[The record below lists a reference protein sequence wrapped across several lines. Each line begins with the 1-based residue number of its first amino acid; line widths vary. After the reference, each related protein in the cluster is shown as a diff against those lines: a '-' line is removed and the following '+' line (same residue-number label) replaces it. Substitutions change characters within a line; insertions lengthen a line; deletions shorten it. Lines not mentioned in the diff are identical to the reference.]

1 MRPDALGLWWRDE
14 PVVKQLK
21 EPKPKRTPPEPVWL
35 RPDYLPGLE
44 EAMRFDVHVMSDA
57 ELWQARVNNEKLLF
71 DVESYWNYF
80 LVTFRSFHTGSIVY
94 FEMGADGSIPREKLN
109 WILNNFTLVGFNS
122 ENYDLPMLALA
133 VAGKSCAQIK
143 AATNK
148 IIKEEWR
155 PYEVLKSYKVK
166 QLKEVDHI
174 DLIEVAPLQASLKIY
189 GGRLHVPK
197 MQDLPFE
204 PETILSPEQ
213 MAIVRW
219 YNINDLTQTGFLYH
233 ALQEQ
238 IALRES
244 MSIRYGIDL
253 RSHSD
258 AQVAEAVI
266 SHELTKIN
274 HSRPQKPVI
283 HPGTSYY
290 YRVPHFIQYETNLMN
305 SALDIVRSAKF
316 IVEEHGGVG
325 LPKEIAKLQL
335 QIGDNRYTMG
345 IGGLHSTETK
355 VSLLS
360 GPDMLIVDRDV
371 TSYYPRIILNQ
382 QLYPSHLGP
391 AFLRVYKPLVD
402 QRVAAKEA
410 GNKVEADS
418 LKIVVNGSF
427 GKLGSKYSILY
438 SPDLLIQVTITGQL
452 ALLMLIEMLELRG
465 IRVISANTD
474 GVVIAC
480 PKARHAELN
489 YYIKEW
495 ERRTNFETEETQYL
509 AYYGRDVNNYIAV
522 KKKQDKETKQWLD
535 KPDGVKAKGAYSNP
549 WNDPKQALFR
559 LHKNPVTTVCIEA
572 VEALLTKNVPVADTI
587 RNCKDIRKFISVR
600 KVKGGAVKVWEK
612 KPPPEHNT
620 KEELVTLA
628 GFRPFEGDTWL
639 HKDDADTAAMS
650 LADAYKLSLD
660 MLAVPTMTEYLGVGI
675 RWYYAVNQTGEMV
688 YASSGNKVPRSDGA
702 KPLLVLPDQ
711 FPEDVDFDWYE
722 KEAGSILQDIAYST

>member
-57 ELWQARVNNEKLLF
+57 ELWQAKVNGEKLLF

-80 LVTFRSFHTGSIVY
+80 LVTFRSFHTGSVVY

-133 VAGKSCAQIK
+133 VAGKSTAQIK

-148 IIKEEWR
+148 IIVEEWR
-155 PYEVLKSYKVK
+155 PYEMLKSYKVK
-166 QLKEVDHI
+166 ALKELDHI

-197 MQDLPFE
+197 MQDLPFA

-219 YNINDLTQTGFLYH
+219 YNINDLTQTAFLYQ

-244 MSIRYGIDL
+244 MSVRYGIDL

-266 SHELTKIN
+266 GHELTKIN
-274 HSRPQKPVI
+274 HSRPQKPAI
-283 HPGTSYY
+283 APGTSYY
-290 YRVPHFIQYETNLMN
+290 YRVPHFLQFETQLMN
-305 SALDIVRSAKF
+305 TALDIVRRAKF

-335 QIGDNRYTMG
+335 QIANNRYTMG

-355 VSLLS
+355 VALIASDDL
-360 GPDMLIVDRDV
+360 LIVDRDV

-391 AFLRVYKPLVD
+391 AFLRVYKQLVD
-402 QRVAAKEA
+402 QRVTAKEL
-410 GNKVEADS
+410 GNKTEADS
-418 LKIVVNGSF
+418 LKITVNGSF

-452 ALLMLIEMLELRG
+452 ALLMLIETLELRG
-465 IRVISANTD
+465 IRVVSANTD
-474 GVVIAC
+474 GVVICC
-480 PKARHAELN
+480 PKYRYAELN

-522 KKKQDKETKQWLD
+522 KKKQDKETKQWLN
-535 KPDGVKAKGAYSNP
+535 KPDGVKAKGAYANP
-549 WNDPKQALFR
+549 WNDPKMGLFR

-572 VEALLTKNVPVADTI
+572 VESLLTKNIPIADTI

-600 KVKGGAVKVWEK
+600 KVKGGAVK
-612 KPPPEHNT
+612 N
-620 KEELVTLA
+620 
-628 GFRPFEGDTWL
+628 G
-639 HKDDADTAAMS
+639 
-650 LADAYKLSLD
+650 
-660 MLAVPTMTEYLGVGI
+660 EYLGVAI
-675 RWYYAVNQTGEMV
+675 RWYYATDQTGEMM

-702 KPLLVLPDQ
+702 KALLSLPDQ

-722 KEAGSILQDIAYST
+722 QEANDILKDIAYTE

>member
-14 PVVKQLK
+14 PVIKVRK

-35 RPDYLPGLE
+35 SPDYLPGLE
-44 EAMRFDVHVMSDA
+44 EALKFDVHVMSEA
-57 ELWQARVNNEKLLF
+57 ELWQAKVNGEKLLF

-80 LVTFRSFHTGSIVY
+80 LVSFRSFHTGHVVC
-94 FEMGADGSIPREKLN
+94 FEMGQDGYINKEKLN
-109 WILNNFTLVGFNS
+109 WIMHNFTLVGFNS
-122 ENYDLPMLALA
+122 DNYDVPMIALA
-133 VAGKSCAQIK
+133 IAGKTCAQIK

-148 IIKEEWR
+148 IIVEEWR

-166 QLKEVDHI
+166 QLKEIEHI

-197 MQDLPFE
+197 MQDLPFP
-204 PETILSPEQ
+204 PETILSTEQ
-213 MAIVRW
+213 MAIIRW
-219 YNINDLTQTGFLYH
+219 YNINDLSQTAFLYQ

-238 IALRES
+238 ISLRES
-244 MSIRYGIDL
+244 MSMRYGLDL

-266 SHELTKIN
+266 GHEITKIN
-274 HSRPQKPVI
+274 NARPQKPVI
-283 HPGTSYY
+283 PPGTVYY
-290 YRVPHFIQYETNLMN
+290 YKVPQFIQFETPLMN
-305 SALDIVRSAKF
+305 AALDIVRRAKF
-316 IVEEHGGVG
+316 IVEEHGAVG

-335 QIGDNRYTMG
+335 QIADNRYTMG

-355 VSLLS
+355 VAYIA
-360 GPDMLIVDRDV
+360 GDDTIIVDRDV
-371 TSYYPRIILNQ
+371 TSYYPKIILNQ

-391 AFLRVYKPLVD
+391 AFLRVYHTLVQ
-402 QRVAAKEA
+402 QRITAKEL
-410 GNKVEADS
+410 GNKTEADS
-418 LKIVVNGSF
+418 LKITVNGSF

-438 SPDLLIQVTITGQL
+438 SPDLLVQVTITGQL

-474 GVVIAC
+474 GVVMLC
-480 PKARHAELN
+480 PKTRIDELN
-489 YYIKEW
+489 YYIKLW
-495 ERRTNFETEETQYL
+495 EQRTNFETEETQYS

-535 KPDGVKAKGAYSNP
+535 KPDGVKAKGAYANP
-549 WNDPKQALFR
+549 WNDPKLAIFR

-587 RNCKDIRKFISVR
+587 RSCKDIRKFISVR
-600 KVKGGAVKVWEK
+600 KVKGGAVK
-612 KPPPEHNT
+612 N
-620 KEELVTLA
+620 
-628 GFRPFEGDTWL
+628 G
-639 HKDDADTAAMS
+639 
-650 LADAYKLSLD
+650 
-660 MLAVPTMTEYLGVGI
+660 EYLGVAI
-675 RWYYAVNQTGEMV
+675 RWYYATEQTGEMV

-702 KPLLVLPDQ
+702 KALLELPEQ

-722 KEAGSILQDIAYST
+722 SEANSILRDIAYV

>member
-21 EPKPKRTPPEPVWL
+21 GPKPKRTPPEPVWL

-44 EAMRFDVHVMSDA
+44 EALKFDVHVMSDA
-57 ELWQARVNNEKLLF
+57 ELWQAKVNGEKLLF

-80 LVTFRSFHTGSIVY
+80 LVTFRSYHTGHVVY
-94 FEMGADGSIPREKLN
+94 LEMGADGSINREKLK
-109 WILNNFTLVGFNS
+109 WIMHNFTLIGFNS
-122 ENYDLPMLALA
+122 DNYDIPILTLAL
-133 VAGKSCAQIK
+133 AGKSCAQLK

-148 IIKEEWR
+148 MIKEEWR
-155 PYEVLKSYKVK
+155 PYEVLKSHKVK
-166 QLKEVDHI
+166 QLKELDHI

-204 PETILSPEQ
+204 PETILTSEQ
-213 MAIVRW
+213 MAIIRW
-219 YNINDLTQTGFLYH
+219 YNINDLTQTAFLYQS
-233 ALQEQ
+233 LLEQ
-238 IALRES
+238 ISLRES
-244 MSIRYGIDL
+244 MSARYGIDL

-266 SHELTKIN
+266 GHELTKIN
-274 HSRPQKPVI
+274 HTRPQKPVI
-283 HPGTSYY
+283 APGTAYY
-290 YRVPHFIQYETNLMN
+290 YRVPHFIQYETQLMN
-305 SALDIVRSAKF
+305 SALDIVRRAKF
-316 IVEEHGGVG
+316 VVEEHGGVG

-335 QIGDNRYTMG
+335 QIANNRYTMG

-355 VSLLS
+355 VALQS

-391 AFLRVYKPLVD
+391 AFLRIYKMLVD

-410 GNKVEADS
+410 GNKTEADS
-418 LKIVVNGSF
+418 LKITVNGSF

-465 IRVISANTD
+465 IHVISANTD

-480 PKARHAELN
+480 PKSRQAELN

-535 KPDGVKAKGAYSNP
+535 KPDGVKAKGAYANP
-549 WNDPKQALFR
+549 WNDPKMGLFR
-559 LHKNPVTTVCIEA
+559 LHKKPVTTVCIEA
-572 VEALLTKNVPVADTI
+572 VEALLTKNIPIEDTI
-587 RNCKDIRKFISVR
+587 RSCKDIRKFISVR
-600 KVKGGAVKVWEK
+600 KVKGGAVKVHGYA
-612 KPPPEHNT
+612 PPPAHNSRQ
-620 KEELVTLA
+620 ELIKLA
-628 GFRPFEGDTWL
+628 GFIPVAEDQWNTGDGELSVVTTEQ
-639 HKDDADTAAMS
+639 AYT
-650 LADAYKLSLD
+650 LATQYLST
-660 MLAVPTMTEYLGVGI
+660 PKNTEYLGVAI
-675 RWYYAVNQTGEMV
+675 RWYYATNQTGEMI

-702 KPLLVLPDQ
+702 KPLLTLPEQ

-722 KEAGSILQDIAYST
+722 KEAGSILQNIAYIT